1 MTGTATH
8 RTRYLYLLVEPPPP
22 PEKEK
27 KHPVQK
33 SPRSA
38 QTTVDRRALLT
49 ILRPLQSEA
58 ASPPN
63 RMKGG
68 EFLCWLRGR
77 GGGGDG
83 PGGVNARED
92 LPRRAVVR
100 IRAALL
106 AAADL
111 VGAGL
116 PLGPL
121 MRLSVAVRSLRV
133 VALRCVVRLR

>member
-1 MTGTATH
+1 M
-8 RTRYLYLLVEPPPP
+8 
-22 PEKEK
+22 
-27 KHPVQK
+27 
-33 SPRSA
+33 
-38 QTTVDRRALLT
+38 DRRALLT